1 MHEEKS
7 FEIDRTT
14 RPLRRIRAAL
24 IIALFWLLPAAPA
37 WACYAIVV
45 GCKASSDGSVLLG
58 HAEQNSG
65 RRILNFRRVAR
76 QQHDAQAQV
85 VLRRGGRLPEVGES
99 WAFLWSELPGQ
110 EFSDNYLNEWG
121 VAVVSDYCPSRED
134 DEAALIRRG
143 EIRQGGIG
151 YMLRRLIAQRA
162 RSAREGVTLAGELIE
177 HSVTSTPDAPTSSP
191 IPARPGYWPWS
202 AAVIGQ
208 PAAWLTMRSLCC
220 RTSTSPIA

>member
-7 FEIDRTT
+7 FEIDSTA
-14 RPLRRIRAAL
+14 RPVRQIRAVL
-24 IIALFWLLPAAPA
+24 IIATLLLLPASPA

-45 GCKASSDGSVLLG
+45 GREASSDGSVLLG

-65 RRILNFRRVAR
+65 RRMLNFRRVAR
-76 QQHDAQAQV
+76 QRHDAQAEV
-85 VLRRGGRLPEVGES
+85 VLRRGGRLPEVPES
-99 WAFLWSELPGQ
+99 WAFLWSEIPGT
-110 EFSDNYLNEWG
+110 EFSDNFLNEWG

-134 DEAALIRRG
+134 DKAALIRRG

-177 HSVTSTPDAPTSSP
+177 QF
-191 IPARPGYWPWS
+191 GYVDS
-202 AAVIGQ
+202 GRTYVIAD
-208 PAAWLTMRSLCC
+208 PREAWLLAVVRRPPLGRPPRCG
-220 RTSTSPIA
+220 R